1 MSKSPASTA
10 HYRPETRLVHS
21 GTLRSQYGET
31 SEALFLTQGYV
42 YNSAEECEARF
53 KGEDPGFIY
62 SRYSNPTISMFERR
76 MIELEGAEA
85 ARSAATGMAAVTTAI
100 LAPLK
105 AGDHVVA
112 SRALFGSCLYV
123 IQDLLPRYG
132 IETTLVDGL
141 DLDQWQRAM
150 RPNTK
155 TFFLESPTNPT
166 LDVLDIPGIAE
177 IAHSGGARLVV
188 DNVFATPI
196 WQSPLALGADVVVY
210 SATKHIDGQGRCLG
224 GIILSS
230 EAFIAEH
237 IHNFMRQTGP
247 SISPFNAWVLL
258 KGLETLGV
266 RVRAQTETAAR
277 IADVLASHPKISR
290 LVYPGRADHPQ
301 AASREEADA
310 RRLDAGRLRGQ
321 GRQAGGVPRAQRAQ
335 ACEDLEQSRRCQEP
349 RHASGDH
356 DASAPQA
363 GGPRRARHQRGLHP
377 LLGGARAC
385 GRSDR
390 GSDRGAGEGVRR
402 LRLGVGWAKRLV
414 RRSSKSEGGSV
425 PTIHDHIADRW
436 WARRAKSAPLPTLR
450 HRAYIGRYV
459 RTSAGTLTPSLIWP
473 TERMMS
479 SPRSW
484 AKQA

>member
-1 MSKSPASTA
+1 MSEVPMSKSTTN
-10 HYRPETRLVHS
+10 YRPETRLVHS

-42 YNSAEECEARF
+42 YDSAEECEARF

-62 SRYSNPTISMFERR
+62 SRYSNPTIAMFERR

-123 IQDLLPRYG
+123 VQDLLPRYG
-132 IETTLVDGL
+132 IETTLVDGANL
-141 DLDQWQRAM
+141 DEWQRAVK
-150 RPNTK
+150 PNTK

-177 IAHSGGARLVV
+177 IAHKGGARLVV

-266 RVRAQTETAAR
+266 RVRAQTDTAAR

-290 LVYPGRADHPQ
+290 LVFPGRADHPQ
-301 AASREEADA
+301 AALVKKQMRGGSTLVGFEVKGGKAAAFRVLNELKLAKISNNLGDAKSLVTHPATTTHQRLKPEDRAALGISEGFIRFSAGLEHADD
-310 RRLDAGRLRGQ
+310 LI
-321 GRQAGGVPRAQRAQ
+321 
-335 ACEDLEQSRRCQEP
+335 EDLTAALEK
-349 RHASGDH
+349 A
-356 DASAPQA
+356 
-363 GGPRRARHQRGLHP
+363 
-377 LLGGARAC
+377 
-385 GRSDR
+385 
-390 GSDRGAGEGVRR
+390 
-402 LRLGVGWAKRLV
+402 
-414 RRSSKSEGGSV
+414 
-425 PTIHDHIADRW
+425 
-436 WARRAKSAPLPTLR
+436 
-450 HRAYIGRYV
+450 
-459 RTSAGTLTPSLIWP
+459 
-473 TERMMS
+473 
-479 SPRSW
+479 
-484 AKQA
+484 